1 MKKSETYVP
10 PLDQLLRPLG
20 LLHVYEYVAANNPA
34 NDLPYHNLFHT
45 QCMVLTCQKAAEV
58 AGLPHF
64 ERQAL
69 VVAPLFHDY
78 GHSGGTR
85 PDAENILVAKTALE
99 GAAAELGL
107 AADLVS
113 RSLELVEATQYPH
126 VRQARDESERI
137 SQDADMCQML
147 YGHWFEQVY
156 MGLRAEMA
164 HVRGL
169 MTLSEF
175 CAMQREFFPAVE
187 LHSVYGRNTQDLL
200 QRTAMFKCAMA
211 ERAAFLMAERSLSE
225 MEAYAIVKAE
235 LGTRGAQAPSAAQ
248 ALAA

>member
-1 MKKSETYVP
+1 MKSQTYA
-10 PLDQLLRPLG
+10 PLIDQLLRPMG
-20 LLHVYEYVAANNPA
+20 LLPVYEYVAAHNPA

-45 QCMVLTCQKAAEV
+45 QCMVLTCQKAAKV
-58 AGLPHF
+58 ADLPVL

-78 GHSGGTR
+78 AHSGGTR
-85 PDAENILVAKTALE
+85 ADAENIAVAKAALE
-99 GAAAELGL
+99 VAAPELGL

-126 VRQARDESERI
+126 IRPACDESERI
-137 SQDADMCQML
+137 IQDADMCQML

-164 HVRGL
+164 HTRGA

-175 CAMQREFFPAVE
+175 CAMQRSFFPAIE
-187 LHSVYGRNTQDLL
+187 LHSAFGRNTQKLL
-200 QRTAMFKCAMA
+200 QQTAMFKCAMA
-211 ERAAFLMAERSLSE
+211 ERAAVLMAEHGLSE
-225 MEAYAIVKAE
+225 LDAYARVKAD
-235 LGTRGAQAPSAAQ
+235 LAHRTAHAAI
-248 ALAA
+248 AAHIVAA